1 MQHVRLY
8 TRTELASPKMYGT
21 CCVLQDACER
31 EDTDDAADGPSLQ
44 VAPRTSS
51 APALQ
56 CHPPAT
62 GGKGRT
68 YGQAETTLH
77 TICVCADAEA
87 KKPLRDPSPP
97 ESKQPESL
105 CKLSRRNVKDTA
117 WNKAV
122 SMLSAH
128 PSLSYTDSLLSLR
141 ACFAPY
147 SF

>member
-68 YGQAETTLH
+68 CFHSAWQQCRSKKAFARSLAARVKAAGIAVQA
-77 TICVCADAEA
+77 
-87 KKPLRDPSPP
+87 
-97 ESKQPESL
+97 QPAQ
-105 CKLSRRNVKDTA
+105 R
-117 WNKAV
+117 
-122 SMLSAH
+122 
-128 PSLSYTDSLLSLR
+128 
-141 ACFAPY
+141 
-147 SF
+147 